1 MSIRRRYTQTQTS
14 LLVLLLVSDALV
26 SLIGLSLGYWVRF
39 NTALR
44 NYAVEAGSV
53 TYASYAPLITL
64 GMLFFVST
72 YAFFGVY
79 DARLL
84 LRPQR
89 SLNKIYP
96 GIALWFCVFLGV
108 SLTLK
113 FEPPISRL
121 FVGLSCFATALLMT
135 LWRVAFYHWLS
146 RSSLRGDLAQRVLLV
161 GWTQES
167 VDLAEAIGTDA
178 NHPYTVIGWIET
190 PRPVTS
196 AALPAPSTLRSLGS
210 LAQLEGV
217 MADAQPDI
225 VVVGDFDLSR
235 DNLISTATLC
245 ERYYVRFM
253 VVPSFF
259 QIFFSNLR
267 SDSIAGVPVLGIADL
282 RLQRLLYRA
291 IKRCVD
297 ITGALV
303 GLLLSI
309 PIFIWVAMNIRRED
323 PGPIFFRQDR
333 VGQNGRLFPMF
344 KLRSMKLG
352 AEKLDHLAQSTA
364 RQDSRLLKFGSFT
377 RRWNLD
383 ETPQFWNV
391 LIGDMSLVGPRP
403 EREFHANR
411 LAREIPNYNTRHVA
425 KPGMSGWAQ
434 VNGHRGE
441 SDLVARVKYDL
452 YYIENWSIWFD
463 IQIMVLT
470 FFRRK
475 NAY

>member
-1 MSIRRRYTQTQTS
+1 MTIRRRYTQMQTS
-14 LLVLLLVSDALV
+14 LLVLLLTSDALV
-26 SLIGLSLGYWVRF
+26 SLLGLSLGYWVRF
-39 NTALR
+39 NTGLR
-44 NYAVEAGSV
+44 NFAVEAGNV
-53 TYASYAPLITL
+53 TYLSYAPLITL

-72 YAFFGVY
+72 YTFFDVY

-113 FEPPISRL
+113 FEPAISRL
-121 FVGLSCFATALLMT
+121 FVGLSCLATALLMT
-135 LWRVAFYHWLS
+135 FWRLAFYHWLS
-146 RSSLRGDLAQRVLLV
+146 RSSLRSDLTQRVLLV

-178 NHPYTVIGWIET
+178 NHSYTVIGWIET
-190 PRPVTS
+190 PRPAT
-196 AALPAPSTLRSLGS
+196 ATPFPAPSDLRSLGS
-210 LAQLEGV
+210 LDQLESV
-217 MADAQPDI
+217 VIEAQPDI

-235 DNLISTATLC
+235 DKLISTATLC
-245 ERYYVRFM
+245 ERHYVRFM

-259 QIFFSNLR
+259 QIFFANLR

-282 RLQRLLYRA
+282 PLQRLLYRA
-291 IKRCVD
+291 IKRCLD
-297 ITGALV
+297 IAGALV
-303 GLLLSI
+303 GLFFSI
-309 PIFIWVAMNIRRED
+309 PIFIWAAMSIRRED
-323 PGPIFFRQDR
+323 PGPVFFRQER

-352 AEKLDHLAQSTA
+352 SEKLDHLAQSTA
-364 RQDSRLLKFGSFT
+364 RQDPRLLKIGNFI

-391 LIGDMSLVGPRP
+391 LVGDMSLVGPRP
-403 EREFHANR
+403 EREYHANK
-411 LAREIPNYNTRHVA
+411 LAREIPNYNTRHIA

-441 SDLVARVKYDL
+441 GDLVTRVKYDL

-463 IQIMVLT
+463 IQIMFLT
-470 FFRRK
+470 FFRRQ

>member
-1 MSIRRRYTQTQTS
+1 MSIRRRYSQTQTS

-26 SLIGLSLGYWVRF
+26 SLVGLTLGYWVRF
-39 NTALR
+39 NTGLKDFT
-44 NYAVEAGSV
+44 VEAGNI
-53 TYASYAPLITL
+53 TYISYAPLITL

-113 FEPPISRL
+113 FEPAISRL
-121 FVGLSCFATALLMT
+121 FVGLSCLATALLMT
-135 LWRVAFYHWLS
+135 VWRLSFYQWLS
-146 RSSLRGDLAQRVLLV
+146 RSTLRRDLTQRVLLV

-167 VDLAEAIGTDA
+167 VDLAEAIGTDT
-178 NHPYTVIGWIET
+178 NHPYTVIGWVET
-190 PRPVTS
+190 PRNATATPF
-196 AALPAPSTLRSLGS
+196 PEPSGLRSLGN
-210 LAQLEGV
+210 LRQLEGIIV
-217 MADAQPDI
+217 NVQPDI
-225 VVVGDFDLSR
+225 LVVGDFDLSR
-235 DNLISTATLC
+235 DSLISTATLC
-245 ERYYVRFM
+245 ERHYVRFM

-282 RLQRLLYRA
+282 PLQRLLYRA
-291 IKRCVD
+291 IKRAVD
-297 ITGALV
+297 VVGAFV
-303 GLLLSI
+303 GLLISA
-309 PIFIWVAMNIRRED
+309 PIFVWAAYSIRRED
-323 PGPIFFRQDR
+323 PGPVFFRQDR

-352 AEKLDHLAQSTA
+352 SEKFDHLAQSTG
-364 RQDSRLLKFGSFT
+364 RQDARLLRIGSFI

-391 LIGDMSLVGPRP
+391 LVGDMSLVGPRP
-403 EREFHANR
+403 EREFHANK
-411 LAREIPNYNTRHVA
+411 LAREIPNYNTRHIA
-425 KPGMSGWAQ
+425 KPGISGWAQ

-441 SDLVARVKYDL
+441 GDLVTRVKYDL
-452 YYIENWSIWFD
+452 YYIENWSTWFD
-463 IQIMVLT
+463 VQIMILT
-470 FFRRK
+470 FVRRK